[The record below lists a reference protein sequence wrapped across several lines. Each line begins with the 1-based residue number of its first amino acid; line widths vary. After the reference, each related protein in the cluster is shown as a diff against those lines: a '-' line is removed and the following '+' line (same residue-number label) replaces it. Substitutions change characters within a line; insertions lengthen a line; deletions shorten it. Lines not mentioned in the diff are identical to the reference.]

1 MPKKQK
7 KSRKITRI
15 PQRALSLSDKYLFR
29 RTYLDSSL
37 VDQLCDYTKYL
48 MESSLA
54 VMTDTTRARLANTLC
69 RLKNCE
75 FNNIYDY
82 LEVLIE
88 TLKNDA
94 LSLETALEAMEVH
107 FGRDC
112 VKLANMYGLSED
124 FDV

>member
-7 KSRKITRI
+7 KSRKIARV

-37 VDQLCDYTKYL
+37 VDQLCDYTKYM
-48 MESSLA
+48 MESSAA
-54 VMTDTTRARLANTLC
+54 VMTDTIRARLANILA

-94 LSLETALEAMEVH
+94 LLLETALETMEAH

-112 VKLANMYGLSED
+112 VKLANIYGSSEG